1 MRTWKLMFTA
11 ALLISVSAAA
21 QQAAESQPL
30 SPAAN
35 GPMPTDAQPLS
46 VGSVPQIAGRTPAS
60 AAAPAPAEQT
70 PVAQTPAAPAEQTPV
85 AQTPAAPAVQP
96 QEAQTQA
103 PQTTAPAQT
112 PSALPQ
118 PTTMDQVVDR
128 FIERE
133 HGLMKALANRTP
145 VVETYLQNL
154 TADPQLGPVPS
165 EDHYFLGRMDMGETV
180 DRKDYLKEEDKGM
193 QTRLMG
199 GFNKLFKV
207 QYQPLGFSWMVYADR
222 TDFDRSHYEFHY
234 IRREFLGDVRC
245 LVFDVTPKKNS
256 GKGRFLG
263 RVWVEDQD
271 YNIVRLNGTYAP
283 APRNSMFFHMDSWRL
298 NLIPG
303 YWVPAY
309 IYSEEGDFSAGVK
322 NKTAFK
328 AQTRIWGYD
337 LKKGGKDDELTQI
350 RVDSVKDETPT
361 QQDASPLQAERQW
374 QQQAEDNVI
383 ERLTRAGLV
392 APEGDV
398 DHVLQ
403 TVVNNLLVTNNIDLP
418 RPVRT
423 RVLLTAPLE
432 TFSVGN
438 TIVISRGLIDVLPDE
453 ASLAAVLSHELAH
466 IVLGHNLGSKF
477 AFNDRMLFSDDSTYA
492 NLGFKHIPEEEVAAD
507 KKAIDLLNNSPYA
520 QKLDNVG
527 LFLKALQT
535 RAAQLNALLTTHL
548 GNPLAEGGTVNR
560 LSALA
565 TKGPALDNNKLDQV
579 AALPLGGR
587 VKINPWDDKAEMVKT
602 TPVAITSARDKMP
615 FEVTPFYPR
624 LARWG
629 SQNAPNAAPPT
640 SAANTPGSN

>member
-1 MRTWKLMFTA
+1 VNCEESLNNFGFTKYGSKKLGEKVMRTSKWMFTA
-11 ALLISVSAAA
+11 ALLVSVSAAG
-21 QQAAESQPL
+21 QQATDSQP
-30 SPAAN
+30 S
-35 GPMPTDAQPLS
+35 AQPNAAAATQS
-46 VGSVPQIAGRTPAS
+46 AQAAVVSDGAQPAPS
-60 AAAPAPAEQT
+60 QTAAAAP
-70 PVAQTPAAPAEQTPV
+70 
-85 AQTPAAPAVQP
+85 
-96 QEAQTQA
+96 QA
-103 PQTTAPAQT
+103 SQNQASQNQASTAPVPT

-133 HGLMKALANRTP
+133 HGLMKALSNRTP

-165 EDHYFLGRMDMGETV
+165 EDHYFLGRLDMGETV
-180 DRKDYLKEEDKGM
+180 DRKDYLKEQDKGM

-207 QYQPLGFSWMVYADR
+207 EYQPIGFSWMVYADR
-222 TDFDRSHYEFHY
+222 TDFDREHYEFHY

-256 GKGRFLG
+256 GRGRFLG
-263 RVWVEDQD
+263 RLWVEDQE
-271 YNIVRLNGTYAP
+271 YNIVRLNGTYYP
-283 APRNSMFFHMDSWRL
+283 APRNSYFFHMDSWRL

-322 NKTAFK
+322 NKIAFK

-337 LKKGGKDDELTQI
+337 LKKEGKDDELTQI
-350 RVDSVKDETPT
+350 RVDSVKDESTAA
-361 QQDASPLQAERQW
+361 QDASPLQAERVW
-374 QQQAEDNVI
+374 QQQAEDNVV
-383 ERLTRAGLV
+383 ERLTSAGLL

-398 DHVLQ
+398 DHILQ
-403 TVVNNLLVTNNIDLP
+403 TVVNNLEVTNNIDLP

-466 IVLGHNLGSKF
+466 IVLGHNLGSKY
-477 AFNDRMLFSDDSTYA
+477 AFNDRMLFSDDSTYN
-492 NLGFKHIPEEEVAAD
+492 NLGFKHIPEEEAAAD

-527 LFLKALQT
+527 LFFKALQA
-535 RAAQLNALLTTHL
+535 RAPQLNALLTTHL
-548 GNPLAEGGTVNR
+548 GNPLAEGGTINR
-560 LSALA
+560 LKDLS

-602 TPVAITSARDKMP
+602 SPVAITSARDKMP
-615 FEVTPFYPR
+615 FEVTPFFPR

-629 SQNAPNAAPPT
+629 AQAAPAAAPTTAANAPTGN
-640 SAANTPGSN
+640 

>member
-1 MRTWKLMFTA
+1 MRNWKWMFTA
-11 ALLISVSAAA
+11 ALLVSVSAAA
-21 QQAAESQPL
+21 QQPTESQP
-30 SPAAN
+30 S
-35 GPMPTDAQPLS
+35 TQPD
-46 VGSVPQIAGRTPAS
+46 
-60 AAAPAPAEQT
+60 AAAATQA
-70 PVAQTPAAPAEQTPV
+70 APAAPASQPLAPESQTEQS
-85 AQTPAAPAVQP
+85 
-96 QEAQTQA
+96 
-103 PQTTAPAQT
+103 TAPAPT
-112 PSALPQ
+112 PSLLPQ

-133 HGLMKALANRTP
+133 HALMKALSTLTP

-154 TADPQLGPVPS
+154 SADPQLGSVPS
-165 EDHYFLGRMDMGETV
+165 GDHYFLGRMDMGESV
-180 DRKDYLKEEDKGM
+180 DRKDYLKDDDKGM
-193 QTRLMG
+193 ETRLLG
-199 GFNKLFKV
+199 GFHKFFKV
-207 QYQPLGFSWMVYADR
+207 QYQPLGFSWMIYADR
-222 TDFDRSHYEFHY
+222 TDFDRAHYQFHY

-245 LVFDVTPKKNS
+245 MVFDVTPQKS
-256 GKGRFLG
+256 AGRGRFQG
-263 RVWVEDQD
+263 RMWVEDQD
-271 YNIVRLNGTYAP
+271 YNIVRLNGTYTA
-283 APRNSMFFHMDSWRL
+283 APRNSYFFHMDSWRL

-309 IYSEEGDFSAGVK
+309 IYSEEGDFSAGAKK
-322 NKTAFK
+322 NKVAFK

-337 LKKGGKDDELTQI
+337 LKKNNKDDELTQI
-350 RVDSVKDETPT
+350 RVDSVTDESPT
-361 QQDASPLQAERQW
+361 AQDASPLQAERQW
-374 QQQAEDNVI
+374 QQQAEDNVL
-383 ERLTRAGLV
+383 ERLTRAGLL

-453 ASLAAVLSHELAH
+453 ASLAAVLSHELGH
-466 IVLGHNLGSKF
+466 IVLGHNLGSKY

-492 NLGFKHIPEEEVAAD
+492 NFGFRHIAEEETAAD
-507 KKAIDLLNNSPYA
+507 KKAVELLNNSPYA

-527 LFLKALQT
+527 LFLKELQA
-535 RAAQLNALLTTHL
+535 RAPHLNALLSTRL
-548 GNPLAEGGTVNR
+548 GNPLTSNGTLTR

-565 TKGPALDNNKLDQV
+565 TQGPALDINKLDQV

-587 VKINPWDDKAEMVKT
+587 VKINPWNDRAEMVKT

-624 LARWG
+624 LARFG
-629 SQNAPNAAPPT
+629 AQTVPSAPATA
-640 SAANTPGSN
+640 AANSNTSN

>member
-1 MRTWKLMFTA
+1 MSTSKLMFTA
-11 ALLISVSAAA
+11 ALLVSVTAAA
-21 QQAAESQPL
+21 QVVESRQ
-30 SPAAN
+30 
-35 GPMPTDAQPLS
+35 
-46 VGSVPQIAGRTPAS
+46 
-60 AAAPAPAEQT
+60 PAPASTTQIT
-70 PVAQTPAAPAEQTPV
+70 PMPPLPAAAKPS
-85 AQTPAAPAVQP
+85 
-96 QEAQTQA
+96 
-103 PQTTAPAQT
+103 PAQT
-112 PSALPQ
+112 SQSGTASAVQVPPAPSVAVQHAPEQAAQ
-118 PTTMDQVVDR
+118 PAATPESQQAESRVPTPLAGAQAITMNDVVDR
-128 FIERE
+128 FIQRE
-133 HGLMKALANRTP
+133 HELMKALATRTP

-154 TADPQLGPVPS
+154 TADPQLGSVPS

-180 DRKDYLKEEDKGM
+180 DRKDYLKDQDKSM
-193 QTRLMG
+193 ETRLMG

-222 TDFDRSHYEFHY
+222 TDFDRSHYEFRY
-234 IRREFLGDVRC
+234 VRREFLGDVRC
-245 LVFDVTPKKNS
+245 LVFDVTPKKDS

-263 RVWVEDQD
+263 RIWVEDQD

-283 APRNSMFFHMDSWRL
+283 AARNSFFFHMDSWRL

-337 LKKGGKDDELTQI
+337 LKKEGGNDELTQI
-350 RVDSVKDETPT
+350 RVDSVKDETASV
-361 QQDASPLQAERQW
+361 QDASPLQAERQW

-398 DHVLQ
+398 DHILQ
-403 TVVNNLLVTNNIDLP
+403 TVVNNLEVTNNIDLP

-466 IVLGHNLGSKF
+466 IVLGHNLGSKY
-477 AFNDRMLFSDDSTYA
+477 AFNDRMLFSDDSTYN
-492 NLGFKHIPEEEVAAD
+492 NLGFRHIPEEETAAD
-507 KKAIDLLNNSPYA
+507 KKAVELLNNSPYA

-527 LFLKALQT
+527 LFLKALQA
-535 RAAQLNALLTTHL
+535 RASQLNALLTTHL
-548 GNPLAEGGTVNR
+548 GNPLAQNGTVNR

-565 TKGPALDNNKLDQV
+565 TKGPALDNTKLDQV

-602 TPVAITSARDKMP
+602 APVAITSARDKMP

-629 SQNAPNAAPPT
+629 TSNTPSATPAT
-640 SAANTPGSN
+640 SASNSPTGN

>member
-1 MRTWKLMFTA
+1 MRTSKWMFTA
-11 ALLISVSAAA
+11 ALLVSVSAAA
-21 QQAAESQPL
+21 QQTADNQS
-30 SPAAN
+30 S
-35 GPMPTDAQPLS
+35 AQPN
-46 VGSVPQIAGRTPAS
+46 
-60 AAAPAPAEQT
+60 AAPAPSVQT
-70 PVAQTPAAPAEQTPV
+70 SAPSAGSQGATAGAAPAP
-85 AQTPAAPAVQP
+85 
-96 QEAQTQA
+96 
-103 PQTTAPAQT
+103 T

-133 HGLMKALANRTP
+133 HGLMKALATRTP

-165 EDHYFLGRMDMGETV
+165 EDHYFLGRLDMGETV
-180 DRKDYLKEEDKGM
+180 DRKDYLKDQDKGM

-207 QYQPLGFSWMVYADR
+207 EYQPIGFSWMVYADR

-245 LVFDVTPKKNS
+245 LVFDVTPKKGS
-256 GKGRFLG
+256 GRGRFLG

-271 YNIVRLNGTYAP
+271 FNIVRLNGTYYP
-283 APRNSMFFHMDSWRL
+283 APRNSYFFHMDSWRL

-322 NKTAFK
+322 NKIAFK

-337 LKKGGKDDELTQI
+337 LKKEGKDDELTQI
-350 RVDSVKDETPT
+350 RVDSVKDESATT
-361 QQDASPLQAERQW
+361 QDASPLQAEREW

-383 ERLTRAGLV
+383 ERLTRAGLL

-398 DHVLQ
+398 DHILQ
-403 TVVNNLLVTNNIDLP
+403 TVVNNLEVTNNIDLP

-453 ASLAAVLSHELAH
+453 ASLAAVLAHELAH
-466 IVLGHNLGSKF
+466 IVLGHNLGSKY
-477 AFNDRMLFSDDSTYA
+477 AFNDRMLFSDDSTYN
-492 NLGFKHIPEEEVAAD
+492 NLGFKHIPEEETAAD
-507 KKAIDLLNNSPYA
+507 KKAVDMLKNSPYA

-527 LFLKALQT
+527 LFLKALQA
-535 RAAQLNALLTTHL
+535 RAPQLNALLTTHL
-548 GNPLAEGGTVNR
+548 GNPLGEGGTITR

-565 TKGPALDNNKLDQV
+565 TQGPALDNAKLDQV

-602 TPVAITSARDKMP
+602 APVAITSARDKMP

-624 LARWG
+624 LARYG
-629 SQNAPNAAPPT
+629 TTNAPGAAPT
-640 SAANTPGSN
+640 TAAANSNSGN

>member
-1 MRTWKLMFTA
+1 MRNWKWMFTA
-11 ALLISVSAAA
+11 ALLVSVSAAA
-21 QQAAESQPL
+21 QQPTESQP
-30 SPAAN
+30 S
-35 GPMPTDAQPLS
+35 TQPD
-46 VGSVPQIAGRTPAS
+46 
-60 AAAPAPAEQT
+60 AAAATQA
-70 PVAQTPAAPAEQTPV
+70 APAAPASQPLAPESQTEQS
-85 AQTPAAPAVQP
+85 
-96 QEAQTQA
+96 
-103 PQTTAPAQT
+103 TAPAPT
-112 PSALPQ
+112 PSLLPQ

-133 HGLMKALANRTP
+133 HALMKALSTLTP

-154 TADPQLGPVPS
+154 SADPQLGSVPS
-165 EDHYFLGRMDMGETV
+165 GDHYFLGRMDMGESV
-180 DRKDYLKEEDKGM
+180 DRKDYLKDDDKGM
-193 QTRLMG
+193 ETRLLG
-199 GFNKLFKV
+199 GFHKFFKV
-207 QYQPLGFSWMVYADR
+207 QYQPLGFSWMIYADR
-222 TDFDRSHYEFHY
+222 TDFDRAHYQFHY

-245 LVFDVTPKKNS
+245 MVFDVTPQKS
-256 GKGRFLG
+256 AGRGRFQG
-263 RVWVEDQD
+263 RMWVEDQD
-271 YNIVRLNGTYAP
+271 YNIVRLNGTYTA
-283 APRNSMFFHMDSWRL
+283 APRNSYFFHMDSWRL

-309 IYSEEGDFSAGVK
+309 IYSEEGDFSAGAKK
-322 NKTAFK
+322 NKVAFK

-337 LKKGGKDDELTQI
+337 LKKNNKDDELTQI
-350 RVDSVKDETPT
+350 RVDSVTDESPT
-361 QQDASPLQAERQW
+361 AQDASPLQAERQW
-374 QQQAEDNVI
+374 QQQAEDNVL
-383 ERLTRAGLV
+383 ERLTRAGLL

-453 ASLAAVLSHELAH
+453 ASLAAVLSHELGH
-466 IVLGHNLGSKF
+466 IVLGHNLGSKY

-492 NLGFKHIPEEEVAAD
+492 NFGFRHIAEEETAAD
-507 KKAIDLLNNSPYA
+507 KKAVELLNNSPYA

-527 LFLKALQT
+527 LFLKELQA
-535 RAAQLNALLTTHL
+535 RAPHLNALLTTRL
-548 GNPLAEGGTVNR
+548 GNPLTSNGTLTR

-565 TKGPALDNNKLDQV
+565 TQGPALDINKLDQV

-587 VKINPWDDKAEMVKT
+587 VKINPWNDRAEMVKT

-624 LARWG
+624 LARFG
-629 SQNAPNAAPPT
+629 AQTVPSAPATA
-640 SAANTPGSN
+640 AANSNTSN

>member
-1 MRTWKLMFTA
+1 MRTSKWMFTA
-11 ALLISVSAAA
+11 ALLVSVSAAA
-21 QQAAESQPL
+21 QQPADSQ
-30 SPAAN
+30 SPAQ
-35 GPMPTDAQPLS
+35 PSPT
-46 VGSVPQIAGRTPAS
+46 
-60 AAAPAPAEQT
+60 AATQAAPSQSSQVQSQQATAPAP
-70 PVAQTPAAPAEQTPV
+70 
-85 AQTPAAPAVQP
+85 
-96 QEAQTQA
+96 
-103 PQTTAPAQT
+103 T

-133 HGLMKALANRTP
+133 HGLMKALATRTP

-154 TADPQLGPVPS
+154 SADPQLGPVPS

-180 DRKDYLKEEDKGM
+180 DRKDYLKEQDKGM
-193 QTRLMG
+193 ETRLMG

-207 QYQPLGFSWMVYADR
+207 QYQPMGFSWMVYADR
-222 TDFDRSHYEFHY
+222 TDFDRSHYDFHY
-234 IRREFLGDVRC
+234 IRREFLGDIRC

-263 RVWVEDQD
+263 RVWVEDED

-283 APRNSMFFHMDSWRL
+283 APKNSFFFHMDSWRL

-322 NKTAFK
+322 NKMAFK

-337 LKKGGKDDELTQI
+337 LKKEGKDDELTQI
-350 RVDSVKDETPT
+350 RVDSVKDESATA
-361 QQDASPLQAERQW
+361 QDASPLQAERVW

-383 ERLTRAGLV
+383 ERLTSAGLL

-398 DHVLQ
+398 DRILQ
-403 TVVNNLLVTNNIDLP
+403 TVVNNLEVTNNIDLP

-466 IVLGHNLGSKF
+466 IVLGHNLGSKY

-492 NLGFKHIPEEEVAAD
+492 NLGFKHIPEEEAAAD
-507 KKAIDLLNNSPYA
+507 KKAVDLLKNSPYA
-520 QKLDNVG
+520 QKLDSVG
-527 LFLKALQT
+527 LFLKALQART
-535 RAAQLNALLTTHL
+535 PQLNALLTTHL
-548 GNPLAEGGTVNR
+548 GNPLAQNGSLSR
-560 LSALA
+560 LTALS
-565 TKGPALDNNKLDQV
+565 TQGPALDNTKLDQV

-587 VKINPWDDKAEMVKT
+587 VKINPWDDRAEMVKT
-602 TPVAITSARDKMP
+602 APVAITSARDKMP

-624 LARWG
+624 LARYG
-629 SQNAPNAAPPT
+629 VANAPTAPT
-640 SAANTPGSN
+640 TAANSTSGN

>member
-1 MRTWKLMFTA
+1 MRTSKWMFIA
-11 ALLISVSAAA
+11 ALLVSVSATGQQPADSPSSAKPDAA
-21 QQAAESQPL
+21 AATQTAQPAQSPAPATDASASQPQTAQSQPQT
-30 SPAAN
+30 SP
-35 GPMPTDAQPLS
+35 Q
-46 VGSVPQIAGRTPAS
+46 AS
-60 AAAPAPAEQT
+60 AGTSASTAPAP
-70 PVAQTPAAPAEQTPV
+70 
-85 AQTPAAPAVQP
+85 
-96 QEAQTQA
+96 
-103 PQTTAPAQT
+103 T

-133 HGLMKALANRTP
+133 HSLMKALSTRTP

-154 TADPQLGPVPS
+154 AADPQLGPVPS
-165 EDHYFLGRMDMGETV
+165 ADHYFLGRMDMGETV

-193 QTRLMG
+193 ETRLMG

-207 QYQPLGFSWMVYADR
+207 QYQPMGFSWMVYADR
-222 TDFDRSHYEFHY
+222 TDFNREHYEFHY

-245 LVFDVTPKKNS
+245 LVFDVTPKKNA
-256 GKGRFLG
+256 GRGRFLG
-263 RVWVEDQD
+263 RVWVEDQE

-283 APRNSMFFHMDSWRL
+283 APKNSYFFHMDSWRL

-309 IYSEEGDFSAGVK
+309 IYSEEGDFSAGIK
-322 NKTAFK
+322 NKVAFK

-337 LKKGGKDDELTQI
+337 LKKEGKDDELTQI
-350 RVDSVKDETPT
+350 RVDSVKDESATA
-361 QQDASPLQAERQW
+361 QDASPLQAERQW
-374 QQQAEDNVI
+374 QQQAEDNVVD
-383 ERLTRAGLV
+383 RLTSAGLL

-398 DHVLQ
+398 DRILL
-403 TVVNNLLVTNNIDLP
+403 TVVNNLEVTNNIDLP

-466 IVLGHNLGSKF
+466 IVLGHNLGSKY
-477 AFNDRMLFSDDSTYA
+477 AFNDRMLFSDDSTYN
-492 NLGFKHIPEEEVAAD
+492 NLGFKHIPEEETAAD
-507 KKAIDLLNNSPYA
+507 KKAIDLLKNSPYA

-527 LFLKALQT
+527 LFLKALQART
-535 RAAQLNALLTTHL
+535 PQLSALLTTHL
-548 GNPLAEGGTVNR
+548 GNPLTQNGTINR
-560 LSALA
+560 LSALS
-565 TKGPALDNNKLDQV
+565 TQGPALDNNKLDQV

-602 TPVAITSARDKMP
+602 APVAITSARDKMP

-624 LARWG
+624 LARYG
-629 SQNAPNAAPPT
+629 TGTAPAAAPT
-640 SAANTPGSN
+640 TAAANSGN

>member
-1 MRTWKLMFTA
+1 MRTSKWMFTA
-11 ALLISVSAAA
+11 ALLVSVSAAG
-21 QQAAESQPL
+21 QQATDSQP
-30 SPAAN
+30 S
-35 GPMPTDAQPLS
+35 AQPNAAAATQS
-46 VGSVPQIAGRTPAS
+46 AQAAVVSDGAQPAPS
-60 AAAPAPAEQT
+60 QTAAAAP
-70 PVAQTPAAPAEQTPV
+70 
-85 AQTPAAPAVQP
+85 
-96 QEAQTQA
+96 QA
-103 PQTTAPAQT
+103 SQNQASQNQASTAPVPT

-133 HGLMKALANRTP
+133 HGLMKALSNRTP

-165 EDHYFLGRMDMGETV
+165 EDHYFLGRLDMGETV
-180 DRKDYLKEEDKGM
+180 DRKDYLKEQDKGM

-207 QYQPLGFSWMVYADR
+207 EYQPIGFSWMVYADR
-222 TDFDRSHYEFHY
+222 TDFDREHYEFHY

-256 GKGRFLG
+256 GRGRFLG
-263 RVWVEDQD
+263 RLWVEDQE
-271 YNIVRLNGTYAP
+271 YNIVRLNGTYYP
-283 APRNSMFFHMDSWRL
+283 APRNSYFFHMDSWRL

-322 NKTAFK
+322 NKIAFK

-337 LKKGGKDDELTQI
+337 LKKEGKDDELTQI
-350 RVDSVKDETPT
+350 RVDSVKDESTAA
-361 QQDASPLQAERQW
+361 QDASPLQAERVW
-374 QQQAEDNVI
+374 QQQAEDNVV
-383 ERLTRAGLV
+383 ERLTSAGLL

-398 DHVLQ
+398 DHILQ
-403 TVVNNLLVTNNIDLP
+403 TVVNNLEVTNNIDLP

-466 IVLGHNLGSKF
+466 IVLGHNLGSKY
-477 AFNDRMLFSDDSTYA
+477 AFNDRMLFSDDSTYN
-492 NLGFKHIPEEEVAAD
+492 NLGFKHIPEEEAAAD

-527 LFLKALQT
+527 LFFKALQA
-535 RAAQLNALLTTHL
+535 RAPQLNALLTTHL
-548 GNPLAEGGTVNR
+548 GNPLAEGGTINR
-560 LSALA
+560 LKDLS

-602 TPVAITSARDKMP
+602 SPVAITSARDKMP
-615 FEVTPFYPR
+615 FEVTPFFPR

-629 SQNAPNAAPPT
+629 AQAAPAAAPTTAANAPTGN
-640 SAANTPGSN
+640 

>member
-1 MRTWKLMFTA
+1 MFTA
-11 ALLISVSAAA
+11 ALLVSVSAAA
-21 QQAAESQPL
+21 QQPTESQP
-30 SPAAN
+30 S
-35 GPMPTDAQPLS
+35 TQPD
-46 VGSVPQIAGRTPAS
+46 
-60 AAAPAPAEQT
+60 AAAATQA
-70 PVAQTPAAPAEQTPV
+70 APAAPASQPLAPESQTEQS
-85 AQTPAAPAVQP
+85 
-96 QEAQTQA
+96 
-103 PQTTAPAQT
+103 TAPAPT
-112 PSALPQ
+112 PSLLPQ

-133 HGLMKALANRTP
+133 HALMKALSTLTP

-154 TADPQLGPVPS
+154 SADPQLGSVPS
-165 EDHYFLGRMDMGETV
+165 GDHYFLGRMDMGESV
-180 DRKDYLKEEDKGM
+180 DRKDYLKDDDKGM
-193 QTRLMG
+193 ETRLLG
-199 GFNKLFKV
+199 GFHKFFKV
-207 QYQPLGFSWMVYADR
+207 QYQPLGFSWMIYADR
-222 TDFDRSHYEFHY
+222 TDFDRAHYQFHY

-245 LVFDVTPKKNS
+245 MVFDVTPQKS
-256 GKGRFLG
+256 AGRGRFQG
-263 RVWVEDQD
+263 RMWVEDQD
-271 YNIVRLNGTYAP
+271 YNIVRLNGTYTA
-283 APRNSMFFHMDSWRL
+283 APRNSYFFHMDSWRL

-309 IYSEEGDFSAGVK
+309 IYSEEGDFSAGAKK
-322 NKTAFK
+322 NKVAFK

-337 LKKGGKDDELTQI
+337 LKKNNKDDELTQI
-350 RVDSVKDETPT
+350 RVDSVTDESPT
-361 QQDASPLQAERQW
+361 AQDASPLQAERQW
-374 QQQAEDNVI
+374 QQQAEDNVL
-383 ERLTRAGLV
+383 ERLTRAGLL

-453 ASLAAVLSHELAH
+453 ASLAAVLSHELGH
-466 IVLGHNLGSKF
+466 IVLGHNLGSKY

-492 NLGFKHIPEEEVAAD
+492 NFGFRHIAEEETAAD
-507 KKAIDLLNNSPYA
+507 KKAVELLNNSPYA

-527 LFLKALQT
+527 LFLKELQA
-535 RAAQLNALLTTHL
+535 RAPHLNALLTTRL
-548 GNPLAEGGTVNR
+548 GNPLTSNGTLTR

-565 TKGPALDNNKLDQV
+565 TQGPALDMNKLDQV

-587 VKINPWDDKAEMVKT
+587 VKINPWNDRAEMVKT

-624 LARWG
+624 LARFG
-629 SQNAPNAAPPT
+629 AQTVPSAPATA
-640 SAANTPGSN
+640 AANSNTSN

>member
-1 MRTWKLMFTA
+1 MRTSKWMFIA
-11 ALLISVSAAA
+11 ALLVSVSAAA
-21 QQAAESQPL
+21 QQPAESQPL
-30 SPAAN
+30 TPAAN
-35 GPMPTDAQPLS
+35 GPMPTDSQSLS
-46 VGSVPQIAGRTPAS
+46 VGTVPPLPAS
-60 AAAPAPAEQT
+60 TDAAQAQAAPAASAPAPAAQPQAPQAQPQAQAAPAPA
-70 PVAQTPAAPAEQTPV
+70 
-85 AQTPAAPAVQP
+85 
-96 QEAQTQA
+96 
-103 PQTTAPAQT
+103 TTAPAPT
-112 PSALPQ
+112 PSAQPQ

-133 HGLMKALANRTP
+133 HGLMKALSNRTP

-154 TADPQLGPVPS
+154 SADPQLGPVPS

-180 DRKDYLKEEDKGM
+180 NRKDYLKEQDQGM
-193 QTRLMG
+193 ETRLMG
-199 GFNKLFKV
+199 GFHKLYKV
-207 QYQPLGFSWMVYADR
+207 QYQPTGFSWMVYADR
-222 TDFDRSHYEFHY
+222 TDFDRAHYEFHY

-245 LVFDVTPKKNS
+245 LVFDVTPKKGS

-271 YNIVRLNGTYAP
+271 YNIVRLNGTYVP
-283 APRNSMFFHMDSWRL
+283 APRNSYFFHMDSWRL

-322 NKTAFK
+322 NKLAFK

-337 LKKGGKDDELTQI
+337 LKKGDKDDELTQI

-383 ERLTRAGLV
+383 ERLTRAGLL

-398 DHVLQ
+398 DHILQ
-403 TVVNNLLVTNNIDLP
+403 TVVNNLEVTNNIDLP

-466 IVLGHNLGSKF
+466 IVLGHNLGSKY
-477 AFNDRMLFSDDSTYA
+477 AFNDRMLFSDDSTYN
-492 NLGFKHIPEEEVAAD
+492 NLGFKHIPEEETAAD
-507 KKAIDLLNNSPYA
+507 KKALDLLNNSPYA

-527 LFLKALQT
+527 LFLRALQN
-535 RAAQLNALLTTHL
+535 RAPQLNALLTTHL
-548 GNPLAEGGTVNR
+548 GNPLAENGTVNR
-560 LSALA
+560 LPGLA

-602 TPVAITSARDKMP
+602 APVAITSARDKMP

-624 LARWG
+624 LARYG
-629 SQNAPNAAPPT
+629 ASAPSATPAT
-640 SAANTPGSN
+640 AAANSTPGTN